1 MTKYNYF
8 FGSDKRSVPY
18 LTVLH
23 KNQKPIKV
31 VTTPPNQKG
40 RGKKH
45 KINAVEEYCRNNNI
59 EFVYFSQNDKY
70 EDMEIGISASFSRI
84 FKSNFLNANNNIFN
98 IHLSLLPKF
107 RGPSPVEFA
116 ILNQEHVT
124 GYTVFQINNDIDTGR
139 IVYKEDLKINN
150 TYYASDVYRKL
161 AKLFDNAYSSINF
174 NSSGIEQTGAPTLTT
189 KFNKENFNIMN
200 DHLDTAKIKI
210 RAFNVLGPAFTS
222 YNNKILKIHSYTEDA
237 NSEGIMLKDGLLFP
251 EYVTPEGKQKML
263 FPDYMRG
270 IK

>member
-8 FGSDKRSVPY
+8 FGSDERSVPY
-18 LTVLH
+18 LTVIH
-23 KNQKPIKV
+23 KNHKPIKV

-150 TYYASDVYRKL
+150 THYASDVYRKL
-161 AKLFDNAYSSINF
+161 AKLFENAYSSINF